1 MVTFDQEWPQ
11 DFAEID
17 ALLDAAFGPERSEKS
32 SNILRE
38 SNPALAAFSRVI
50 RMAGHIVA
58 TVRFTPVHVHDPL
71 LGAHANALFLGP
83 LAVRPDMQSGG
94 LGSKLME
101 HALKVVDAAGYE
113 TIILV
118 GDAEYYG
125 RFGFEAV
132 LPRIITMPG
141 GRDASRLLV
150 RQLECARPLP
160 VLGTIMPYWVC
171 DPGHTPALLPAA

>member
-1 MVTFDQEWPQ
+1 MVIFDQERSR

-17 ALLDAAFGPERSEKS
+17 ALLDAAFGPERSGKS

-38 SNPALAAFSRVI
+38 SNPALAAFSQVI

-58 TVRFTPVHVHDPL
+58 TVRFTPVHVHDSL
-71 LGAHANALFLGP
+71 FGAHANALLLGP
-83 LAVRPDMQSGG
+83 LAVRPGMQSGG
-94 LGSKLME
+94 LGSKLMDY
-101 HALKVVDAAGYE
+101 ALKMVDAAGYK

-125 RFGFEAV
+125 RFGFQAV

-141 GRDASRLLV
+141 GRDTSRLLV

-160 VLGTIMPYWVC
+160 VLGTIMPYWVRE
-171 DPGHTPALLPAA
+171 PRRTPALLPAA